1 MNSFFADMKHSEIQV
16 AHFLKELGLH
26 WIYESPVFL
35 LDEKDRPR
43 MWTPAFYIPKLI
55 MYIEVCGGGKHIN
68 YEYRQ
73 KIYRKHGFHVIFVHF
88 YKERKDWKR
97 KRWKNYIVKRIKEIA
112 EKRHDE
118 VMKLIKSL

>member
-43 MWTPAFYIPKLI
+43 MWTPAFYIPKMG

-73 KIYRKHGFHVIFVHF
+73 KIYRTHGFHVIFVHF

-97 KRWKNYIVKRIKEIA
+97 KRWKNYIVKRIKEIE